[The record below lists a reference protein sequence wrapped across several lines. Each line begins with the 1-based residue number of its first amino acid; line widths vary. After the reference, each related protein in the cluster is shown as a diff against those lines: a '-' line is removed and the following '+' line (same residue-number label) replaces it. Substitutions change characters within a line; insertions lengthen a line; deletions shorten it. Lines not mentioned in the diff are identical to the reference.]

1 MKWDRLYDE
10 VEQVNVRFVGIATDY
25 HRYDFAIM
33 YTNMFFGKAMVI
45 CMQTGR
51 STLLSLDDTQ
61 EPEPIMKAFHIKH
74 KEDAE
79 EVASFLREELPSVT
93 IVEQY

>member
-10 VEQVNVRFVGIATDY
+10 VEQVNVRFVGVATEY

-33 YTNMFFGKAMVI
+33 YTNMFFGKALVT

-51 STLLSLDDTQ
+51 STLLCLDDTQ
-61 EPEPIMKAFHIKH
+61 EAEAIQKAFHIKQLD
-74 KEDAE
+74 EAE
-79 EVASFLREELPSVT
+79 QIGAFLQGELPPVT